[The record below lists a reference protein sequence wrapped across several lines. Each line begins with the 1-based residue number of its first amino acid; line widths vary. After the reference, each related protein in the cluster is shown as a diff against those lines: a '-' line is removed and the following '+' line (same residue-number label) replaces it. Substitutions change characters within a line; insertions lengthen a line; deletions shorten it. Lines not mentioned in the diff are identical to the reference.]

1 MDQLATG
8 TRLAVWRVPC
18 KSWSCPTCSSKKAN
32 HLSHRASQY
41 FKGHHLRFWTL
52 TIKPQ
57 GDIPEA
63 LSHINKAWNRLRLKI
78 TRKYGKVKYFKVL
91 EAQNSTNMPHFHVL
105 VDKFISW
112 HWMRY
117 AALASGFGTHLYVK
131 DVRDEHVIQYVLKY
145 LRKGMKNDYFLDALL
160 RTHGRRFGFSHGCPD
175 LISASPYFIRY
186 FIKSYD
192 TSAIDALMYLNWF
205 LISKSSGYYPLSDN
219 SIFTEYFFPS
229 SVPLLPAPPAAPCPA
244 AG

>member
-1 MDQLATG
+1 M
-8 TRLAVWRVPC
+8 AVYRVPC
-18 KSWSCPTCSSKKAN
+18 KSWNCPTCGPKKAN

-57 GDIPEA
+57 GDIPGA
-63 LSHINKAWNRLRLKI
+63 LLHINKAWNRLRLKI
-78 TRKYGKVKYFKVL
+78 SRKYGKVKYFKVL
-91 EAQNSTNMPHFHVL
+91 EAQNSTKMPHFHIL

-112 HWMRY
+112 HWMRG

-145 LRKGMKNDYFLDALL
+145 LRKGFKNEEFLDALL
-160 RTHGRRFGFSHGCPD
+160 RTHGRRFGFSRGCPD
-175 LISASPYFIRY
+175 IPTISNYLIRY

-192 TSAIDALMYLNWF
+192 VTAISALMSLNWW
-205 LISKSSGYYPLSDN
+205 LISKSCNFYPLSDN
-219 SIFTEYFFPS
+219 PVFTEIFFPS
-229 SVPLLPAPPAAPCPA
+229 SVGLLPAPPTQPA
-244 AG
+244 LRSG